1 MRLIPSE
8 HRPSVAVAVAA
19 GLVLLL
25 AGFVR
30 LGFWQLDRAEHKR
43 ALYSAFET
51 GGGPGAV
58 ALTLDGSVTLPEDR
72 YRTLE
77 VRGEYSTDRQFLLD
91 AMTHAGRAGYEV
103 LTPFRPDHG
112 RRWLLVNRGWIEAS
126 PDRSV
131 LPELA
136 IDTPATILRGRI
148 DALPVPGIRLGGN
161 ESGSA
166 GWPRVV
172 LFPTLA
178 ELQDMLGVEL
188 AGFQLLLD
196 ADADDGYVRDW
207 QPPPMPAATHVGYAV
222 QWFGL
227 AAAIAV
233 TGLILLRR
241 ELARHRR

>member
-1 MRLIPSE
+1 MRPIPSE
-8 HRPSVAVAVAA
+8 HRPSVAVAA

-30 LGFWQLDRAEHKR
+30 LGFWQLDRAEQKR
-43 ALYSAFET
+43 ALYRAFET
-51 GGGPGAV
+51 GGASGAV
-58 ALTLDGSVTLPEDR
+58 ALTLDDTVTLAEDR

-77 VRGEYSTDRQFLLD
+77 VRGEYLPDRQFLLD

-103 LTPFRPDHG
+103 LTPFRPSRG

-136 IDTPATILRGRI
+136 IETPSTTLRGRI
-148 DALPVPGIRLGGN
+148 DALPVPGIRLGGS
-161 ESGSA
+161 ESGA
-166 GWPRVV
+166 DGWPRVA
-172 LFPTLA
+172 LFPTVA

-196 ADADDGYVRDW
+196 PDADDGYVRDW
-207 QPPPMPAATHVGYAV
+207 QPPPMPPATHVGYAV

-227 AAAIAV
+227 AGAV
-233 TGLILLRR
+233 AVAGLILLRR
-241 ELARHRR
+241 ELARHKP